1 VYEQRNESNPI
12 QSNPIQSNPIQFTAH
27 SGEPGPRERLI
38 TWLERQG
45 FRQAEHAPRTILLNL
60 PYGWACTEWCTDVAW
75 PATIIITRNHCPEY
89 LLDLWGRNPL
99 TVLLDGHSA
108 LHELQAALTSPPGQR
123 PVWSQTL
130 TTPLTACERA
140 VPPFL
145 ARGVPDKQIAEALG
159 YSVRTVMNRTTHI
172 LQTFRLA
179 NRTQAALYY
188 LGLWHMI
195 DGFAGME
202 VKEE

>member
-1 VYEQRNESNPI
+1 MYEQPNESKPS
-12 QSNPIQSNPIQFTAH
+12 QAKPSQFAVQ

-45 FRQAEHAPRTILLNL
+45 FTYDEHAPRTILLDL
-60 PYGWACTEWCTDVAW
+60 PHGWACTEWCTDVAW
-75 PATIIITRNHCPEY
+75 PETISITCNHCPEY
-89 LLDLWGRNPL
+89 LLDLWDRNPL

-108 LHELQAALTSPPGQR
+108 LHELHAALTSPPEQR
-123 PVWSQTL
+123 PAWSQTL
-130 TTPLTACERA
+130 TTPLTKCERA
-140 VPPFL
+140 VLPFL
-145 ARGVPDKQIAEALG
+145 ARSVPDKQIAEALG
-159 YSVRTVMNRTTHI
+159 YSVRTAMNRMTHI